1 MEQSWWLAR
10 LLEGLLVGMLLLGP
24 NANALLLLGLLVGLL
39 LGENDTIRSCKH
51 HQSHSRFGYY
61 HSSHRSSHNLVL
73 SQAKLLLMAPA
84 KLRLTQTKLLLVPA
98 KLLLVLKNHFQ
109 TAQ

>member
-10 LLEGLLVGMLLLGP
+10 LLVAQLFVDM
-24 NANALLLLGLLVGLL
+24 LLLLGLLGMLVVGLL
-39 LGENDTIRSCKH
+39 VGEDDTIRSCKH

-61 HSSHRSSHNLVL
+61 HSSHRSSHNLLL
-73 SQAKLLLMAPA
+73 SQANQLLVPA
-84 KLRLTQTKLLLVPA
+84 KLRLTQA
-98 KLLLVLKNHFQ
+98 KLRLVLKNHFQ

>member
-1 MEQSWWLAR
+1 MVQSWWLAR
-10 LLEGLLVGMLLLGP
+10 LLVAQLFVDMLLLLG
-24 NANALLLLGLLVGLL
+24 LLGMLVVGLLVGLL
-39 LGENDTIRSCKH
+39 LGEDYTIRSCKH
-51 HQSHSRFGYY
+51 HQSHSRFGYC

-73 SQAKLLLMAPA
+73 SQAN
-84 KLRLTQTKLLLVPA
+84 QLLVPA

>member
-1 MEQSWWLAR
+1 MEHSWWLAR
-10 LLEGLLVGMLLLGP
+10 LLVGP
-24 NANALLLLGLLVGLL
+24 KALLLLGLLVGLL

-51 HQSHSRFGYY
+51 HQSHSRFGYC

-73 SQAKLLLMAPA
+73 SQAKLLL
-84 KLRLTQTKLLLVPA
+84 
-98 KLLLVLKNHFQ
+98 VLKNHFQ

>member
-10 LLEGLLVGMLLLGP
+10 LLEGLLVGMLLLVGP
-24 NANALLLLGLLVGLL
+24 KALLLVGLLVGLL
-39 LGENDTIRSCKH
+39 LSEDDTIRSCKH
-51 HQSHSRFGYY
+51 HQSHSRFGYC
-61 HSSHRSSHNLVL
+61 HSSHQSSHNLLL
-73 SQAKLLLMAPA
+73 SQAKLLLMVPA
-84 KLRLTQTKLLLVPA
+84 KLLMVPAKLLLVPA

>member
-10 LLEGLLVGMLLLGP
+10 LLEGLLVGMLLLVP
-24 NANALLLLGLLVGLL
+24 KALLLLGLLVGLL
-39 LGENDTIRSCKH
+39 LGEDDTIRSCKH
-51 HQSHSRFGYY
+51 HQSHSRFCYC
-61 HSSHRSSHNLVL
+61 HSSHRSSHNLLL
-73 SQAKLLLMAPA
+73 SQAKLLLM
-84 KLRLTQTKLLLVPA
+84 VPA

>member
-1 MEQSWWLAR
+1 MELSWWLAR
-10 LLEGLLVGMLLLGP
+10 LLVGMLLLLVAKALLLVP
-24 NANALLLLGLLVGLL
+24 KALLLLGLLVGLL

-51 HQSHSRFGYY
+51 HQSRSRFGYY
-61 HSSHRSSHNLVL
+61 HSSHQSSHNLVL
-73 SQAKLLLMAPA
+73 SQA
-84 KLRLTQTKLLLVPA
+84 KLLLVPA

>member
-10 LLEGLLVGMLLLGP
+10 LLLLGMLVGMLLL
-24 NANALLLLGLLVGLL
+24 LGLLLVGLL

-51 HQSHSRFGYY
+51 HQSHSRFGYC

-73 SQAKLLLMAPA
+73 SQAK
-84 KLRLTQTKLLLVPA
+84 QLLVPA
-98 KLLLVLKNHFQ
+98 KLRLVLKNHFQ
-109 TAQ
+109 TAT

>member
-10 LLEGLLVGMLLLGP
+10 LLVGMLLLLVP
-24 NANALLLLGLLVGLL
+24 KALLLLGLLVGLL

-51 HQSHSRFGYY
+51 HQSHSRFGYC
-61 HSSHRSSHNLVL
+61 HSSHQSSHNLVL
-73 SQAKLLLMAPA
+73 SQANQLLIPPAKLLLIPA
-84 KLRLTQTKLLLVPA
+84 NLLLVPP

>member
-10 LLEGLLVGMLLLGP
+10 LLVAQLFVDMLLLLGLLGMLVGMLLVGP
-24 NANALLLLGLLVGLL
+24 KALLLVGLLVGLL
-39 LGENDTIRSCKH
+39 LGEDDTIRSCKH
-51 HQSHSRFGYY
+51 HQSHSRFGYC

-73 SQAKLLLMAPA
+73 SQAN
-84 KLRLTQTKLLLVPA
+84 QLLVPA
-98 KLLLVLKNHFQ
+98 KLRLVLKNHFQ

>member
-10 LLEGLLVGMLLLGP
+10 LLVGMLLLDP
-24 NANALLLLGLLVGLL
+24 KALLLVPKAPLLVGLL

-51 HQSHSRFGYY
+51 HQSHSRFGYC
-61 HSSHRSSHNLVL
+61 HNSHRSSHNLLL
-73 SQAKLLLMAPA
+73 SQAKL
-84 KLRLTQTKLLLVPA
+84 LLLVPA

>member
-10 LLEGLLVGMLLLGP
+10 LLEGMLVGMLLL
-24 NANALLLLGLLVGLL
+24 LGLLLVGLL
-39 LGENDTIRSCKH
+39 LGENDTIHSCKH
-51 HQSHSRFGYY
+51 HQSHSRFGYC

-73 SQAKLLLMAPA
+73 SQAKLLLMVPA
-84 KLRLTQTKLLLVPA
+84 KLR
-98 KLLLVLKNHFQ
+98 LVLKNHFQ

>member
-10 LLEGLLVGMLLLGP
+10 LLVGMLLLVP
-24 NANALLLLGLLVGLL
+24 KALLLVGLL

-61 HSSHRSSHNLVL
+61 HSSHRSSHNLLL
-73 SQAKLLLMAPA
+73 SQANQLLVPAKLLLIPPA
-84 KLRLTQTKLLLVPA
+84 KLLLIPPA